1 MKTLR
6 RTTIIRDSDLEPL
19 LKRAVKKQL
28 FDRVDIEPMTYKAIQ
43 QEYIMM
49 KLRGVDDSRIPK
61 FSPLPDI
68 YEDMLYRENCLYDKR
83 YLNWQFSLD
92 YPDGQIWIQASDRYK
107 REQLHRVV
115 FEKDY

>member
-1 MKTLR
+1 MKTLK
-6 RTTIIRDSDLEPL
+6 RTVIIRDSDLERL
-19 LKRAVKKQL
+19 IKKAAKL
-28 FDRVDIEPMTYKAIQ
+28 YTHIDIEPMTYKAIQ

-49 KLRGVDDSRIPK
+49 RLRGIDESRIPV
-61 FSPLPDI
+61 FRPLPDI

-115 FEKDY
+115 FERNYV